1 MRRWAPTIAIL
12 VLALAAA
19 GFARGELTQQGNIR
33 LSFNGRFTPHALP
46 RDRAAPVAVDLTGSV
61 ATADGQPP
69 PRLRRISIAVNRYGR
84 FFTRG
89 LPICPASELEQTST
103 QVALSRCRGALI
115 GRGRFGA
122 NIDFPAATALPVEG
136 RMLAFNSRVG
146 KHEAVL
152 MHIYGSNPV
161 QATFVLTF
169 KVSHPR
175 RGTFGT
181 VLSTRIPK
189 LASDL
194 GYVTDVS
201 MSFERRYTYAGQRRS
216 FLSARCA
223 APQGLPGALFS
234 FARGSFSF
242 AGGQRLTTTLTR
254 DCRVR

>member
-1 MRRWAPTIAIL
+1 MWRP
-12 VLALAAA
+12 VLAIALLLSVLTVS
-19 GFARGELTQQGNIR
+19 GPARGELTQQGNIR
-33 LSFNGRFTPHALP
+33 LSFNARFAPKVLP
-46 RDRAAPVAVDLTGSV
+46 RDKLAPVTVDLTGSV
-61 ATADGQPP
+61 GTADGGPP
-69 PRLRRISIAVNRYGR
+69 PQLRRISIAVNRYGL

-89 LPICPASELEQTST
+89 LPVCPASELEQTST
-103 QVALSRCRGALI
+103 QVALSRCRSALV

-122 NIDFPAATALPVEG
+122 NIDFPTSAALPVEG

-146 KHEAVL
+146 KRQAIL
-152 MHIYGSNPV
+152 MHIYGSKPV

-169 KVSHPR
+169 KISHPR
-175 RGTFGT
+175 HGTFGT

-201 MSFERRYTYAGQRRS
+201 MSFGRRYTYAGQRRS

-223 APQGLPGALFS
+223 APLGLPGALFS
-234 FARGSFSF
+234 FARGSFIF
-242 AGGQRLTTTLTR
+242 AGGQRLTMTLTR

>member
-1 MRRWAPTIAIL
+1 MRRRALTTAIFA
-12 VLALAAA
+12 LALAAA
-19 GFARGELTQQGNIR
+19 GVAHGELSQQGNIR
-33 LSFNGRFTPHALP
+33 LSFDGRFTPHALP
-46 RDRAAPVAVDLTGSV
+46 RDRAAPVTVDLTGSV
-61 ATADGQPP
+61 TTADGQPP
-69 PRLRRISIAVNRYGR
+69 PQLRRISIAVNRHGR

-89 LPICPASELEQTST
+89 LPTCSASQLEQTST
-103 QVALSRCRGALI
+103 QLALSRCRGALV

-122 NIDFPAATALPVEG
+122 NIDFPAAAALPVKG
-136 RMLAFNSRVG
+136 RMLAFNSRVDG
-146 KHEAVL
+146 HQAIV

-175 RGTFGT
+175 HGTFGT
-181 VLSTRIPK
+181 LLSTRIPK

-201 MSFERRYTYAGQRRS
+201 MSFGRRYRYAGKRHS